1 MPKVYFGVVL
11 PCVEEARQR
20 VSFFSWIVGE
30 IRGRVGHMEYP
41 FDFFIV
47 ILSCVDYDASIA
59 WPWTALGGK
68 YVAGTLPTRC
78 PSTHACPPCL
88 SSTLYRDFPFQLCYL

>member
-1 MPKVYFGVVL
+1 
-11 PCVEEARQR
+11 
-20 VSFFSWIVGE
+20 
-30 IRGRVGHMEYP
+30 MEYP

-68 YVAGTLPTRC
+68 YAVGILPTRC

-88 SSTLYRDFPFQLCYL
+88 SGTGIFRFNFAIFDFFCAHSSVAYCLCLV